1 MNRFFDA
8 KYVIPIGFSV
18 LLVLIAIQTV
28 VETLHLTKIYTHTKK
43 IVYENNAKT
52 EYATTM
58 YNASRDRAIKLH
70 QMAVLSDPFARDQA
84 YIEFQSLA
92 GEFIKARNEL
102 SAMQLSEQEKN
113 TLDRIL
119 TFSSRAA
126 IAQEHASELLLD
138 NKTSEIHQLME
149 NDIFPAQQVVR
160 DAINY
165 LIQLQREANRRAEHE
180 ALAEE
185 QEAKRLILSLGGMI
199 LCFGLWMLW
208 RILGLLQKNKQAL
221 AQAKIQAAVAHRVK
235 GEFLANLSH
244 EIRTPLNSIL
254 GMTQVLSE
262 TPLPPEYI
270 EIVHATHS
278 TGLQFLRLMDDI
290 LDLAE
295 LESGEFCL
303 AQQPFVLRDALEQ
316 VLQQTSRKAL
326 AKNLNFNLFF
336 DERNPE
342 EVQGDVRRLQQI
354 FEHLLDN
361 AIKFTEKGEITLSIS
376 SQLNNLQQIILDCM
390 VKDTGCGIPSTQMGS
405 LFQAFSK
412 THAVQGGTGV
422 GLALCQ
428 RLCQAMGGT
437 LWVESVEGEGAT
449 FYFTLKLQPANV
461 EHIPQ
466 AVIDEAPVILN
477 NPDLNNVQVLVVE
490 DNTMS
495 QKVATLILKRMGYHA
510 EVVNNGLEAI
520 QALESKRYDVLLM
533 DVRMPELDGLETTRR
548 ILERWKAP
556 NTPYI
561 IAMTANV
568 QPEARSQCLAMGM
581 NDYLTKPVHVDELEA
596 AFTRWRARVGNR

>member
-8 KYVIPIGFSV
+8 KYLIPIGFSV
-18 LLVLIAIQTV
+18 LLVLIAVQTV
-28 VETLHLTKIYTHTKK
+28 VETMHLDKIYSHTKK

-92 GEFIKARNEL
+92 GDFIKARNEL
-102 SAMQLSEQEKN
+102 FAMQLSEQEKN

-138 NKTSEIHQLME
+138 NKATEIHTLME

-160 DAINY
+160 EALNY

-185 QEAKRLILSLGGMI
+185 KEAKQLILSLGAMV

-208 RILGLLQKNKQAL
+208 RILSTLEQHKQAL
-221 AQAKIQAAVAHRVK
+221 VHAETQAAVAQRIK
-235 GEFLANLSH
+235 EEFLANLSH

-262 TPLPPEYI
+262 IPLPPEYI

-290 LDLAE
+290 LDLAQ
-295 LESGEFCL
+295 LDSGEFCL
-303 AQQPFVLRDALEQ
+303 EQQSFVLRDALEE

-326 AKNLNFNLFF
+326 AKNLSFNLFF
-336 DERNPE
+336 DERNAE
-342 EVQGDVRRLQQI
+342 KVQGDIRRIQQV

-376 SQLNNLQQIILDCM
+376 SQPQGAEHTVLDCM
-390 VKDTGCGIPSTQMGS
+390 VKDTGCGIPSAQIGS

-412 THAVQGGTGV
+412 THTVQGGTGV

-428 RLCQAMGGT
+428 RLCQVMGGT
-437 LWVESVEGEGAT
+437 LWVESVEDQGST
-449 FYFTLKLQPANV
+449 FYFTLRLQLAHVVNV
-461 EHIPQ
+461 YQ
-466 AVIDEAPVILN
+466 AAIEQAAVLH

-596 AFTRWRARVGNR
+596 AFMRWRARVGNR

>member
-1 MNRFFDA
+1 MNRFFGA
-8 KYVIPIGFSV
+8 NYLIPIGFIV
-18 LLVLIAIQTV
+18 LLALIAIQTV
-28 VETLHLTKIYTHTKK
+28 LEASHLGKIYAQTKK

-84 YIEFQSLA
+84 YIEFRSLA
-92 GEFIKARNEL
+92 GDFIKARNEL
-102 SAMQLSEQEKN
+102 QAMPLSEQEKN

-119 TFSSRAA
+119 TFSNRAA

-138 NKTSEIHQLME
+138 NKSSEIHTLME

-160 DAINY
+160 EALNY

-180 ALAEE
+180 ALIEE
-185 QEAKRLILSLGGMI
+185 KDAKQLIFSLGGGI

-208 RILGLLQKNKQAL
+208 RILSVLQQHKSAL
-221 AQAKIQAAVAHRVK
+221 VHAETQAAIAHRIK
-235 GEFLANLSH
+235 EEFLANLSH

-254 GMTQVLSE
+254 GMTQILTE
-262 TPLPPEYI
+262 TPLPREYI

-290 LDLAE
+290 LDLAQ
-295 LESGEFCL
+295 LESGEFRL
-303 AQQPFVLRDALEQ
+303 EKQAFVLRDGLDE
-316 VLQQTSRKAL
+316 VLQQISQKAL

-336 DERNPE
+336 DERNAE
-342 EVQGDVRRLQQI
+342 QVQGDIRRIQQV

-376 SQLNNLQQIILDCM
+376 SQPNASDLTLDCM
-390 VKDTGCGIPSTQMGS
+390 VKDTGCGIPSTQIGS

-412 THAVQGGTGV
+412 THTIQGGTGV

-428 RLCQAMGGT
+428 RLCQVMGGR
-437 LWVESVEGEGAT
+437 LWAESTEGEGST
-449 FYFTLKLQPANV
+449 FYFTLKLQLAN
-461 EHIPQ
+461 PNQAYQ
-466 AVIDEAPVILN
+466 AVIEPAVVFHDS
-477 NPDLNNVQVLVVE
+477 DLNNVQVLVVE

-510 EVVNNGLEAI
+510 DVVNNGLEAI
-520 QALESKRYDVLLM
+520 QALENKRYDVLLM

-596 AFTRWRARVGNR
+596 AFMRWRARVGNR

>member
-8 KYVIPIGFSV
+8 KYLIPIGFSV
-18 LLVLIAIQTV
+18 LLVLIAVQTV
-28 VETLHLTKIYTHTKK
+28 VETLHLTKIYVHTRK
-43 IVYENNAKT
+43 IVYENNAKI

-92 GEFIKARNEL
+92 GDFIKARNEL
-102 SAMQLSEQEKN
+102 SALQLSEQEKN
-113 TLDRIL
+113 SLDRIL

-138 NKTSEIHQLME
+138 NKTSEIHTLME

-160 DAINY
+160 DALNY

-185 QEAKRLILSLGGMI
+185 QQAKRLILGLGGVL

-208 RILGLLQKNKQAL
+208 QILSILQHYKQACT
-221 AQAKIQAAVAHRVK
+221 QAEIQAAAANRVK
-235 GEFLANLSH
+235 EEFLANLSH

-262 TPLPPEYI
+262 TPLPSEYI

-290 LDLAE
+290 LDLAR
-295 LESGEFCL
+295 LESGESCL
-303 AQQPFVLRDALEQ
+303 VQQAFVLREALEQ
-316 VLQQTSRKAL
+316 VLPQISRKAI

-342 EVQGDVRRLQQI
+342 KIQGDVRRLQQV

-361 AIKFTEKGEITLSIS
+361 AIKFTEKGEITVSVS
-376 SQLNNLQQIILDCM
+376 SQINNAQQVTLDCM
-390 VKDTGCGIPSTQMGS
+390 VKDTGCGISSTQIDN

-412 THAVQGGTGV
+412 THTVQGGTGV

-437 LWVESVEGEGAT
+437 LWVESVEGEGST
-449 FYFTLKLQPANV
+449 FYFTLRLQLAHVTTAYQPA
-461 EHIPQ
+461 I
-466 AVIDEAPVILN
+466 EAPVVLN
-477 NPDLNNVQVLVVE
+477 NSDLNNVQVLVVE

-596 AFTRWRARVGNR
+596 AFMRWRARVGTR

>member
-8 KYVIPIGFSV
+8 KYLIPIGFSI
-18 LLVLIAIQTV
+18 LLVFITIQTV

-70 QMAVLSDPFARDQA
+70 QMIMLSDPFARDQA

-92 GEFIKARNEL
+92 GDFIKARNAL
-102 SAMQLSEQEKN
+102 SAMELNEQEKN
-113 TLDRIL
+113 SLDRIL

-126 IAQEHASELLLD
+126 IAQEHASELLLE
-138 NKTSEIHQLME
+138 NKTSEIHSLME
-149 NDIFPAQQVVR
+149 NDVFPAQQVVR
-160 DAINY
+160 DALNY

-185 QEAKRLILSLGGMI
+185 QQAKLLIISLGGLL
-199 LCFGLWMLW
+199 LCFCLWMLGQVL
-208 RILGLLQKNKQAL
+208 RVLRQDKQAL
-221 AQAKIQAAVAHRVK
+221 AQAEARAVAAERVK
-235 GEFLANLSH
+235 EEFLANLSH

-254 GMTQVLSE
+254 GMTQILSE
-262 TPLPPEYI
+262 TPLPAEYI
-270 EIVHATHS
+270 EIVNATHS
-278 TGLQFLRLMDDI
+278 TGVQFLRLMDDI
-290 LDLAE
+290 LALAQ

-303 AQQPFVLRDALEQ
+303 AQQSFVLRDGLDE
-316 VLQQTSRKAL
+316 VLQQSSGKATSKG
-326 AKNLNFNLFF
+326 LNFNLFF
-336 DERNPE
+336 DERNPDK
-342 EVQGDVRRLQQI
+342 VQGDMRRIQQI

-361 AIKFTEKGEITLSIS
+361 AIKFTEKGEITVSVS
-376 SQLNNLQQIILDCM
+376 SQLNNLQQVTLDCM
-390 VKDTGCGIPSTQMGS
+390 VKDTGCGIPSAQIGS

-428 RLCQAMGGT
+428 RLCQRMGGT
-437 LWVESVEGEGAT
+437 LWVESVEGEGST
-449 FYFTLKLQPANV
+449 FYFTLKLQQVYV
-461 EHIPQ
+461 ENLSQ
-466 AVIDEAPVILN
+466 AVIEHPLVLN
-477 NPDLNNVQVLVVE
+477 TPDLNAVQVLVVE

-510 EVVNNGLEAI
+510 DVVNNGLEAI
-520 QALESKRYDVLLM
+520 RALETKRYDVLLM

-581 NDYLTKPVHVDELEA
+581 NDYLSKPVHVDELEA
-596 AFTRWRARVGNR
+596 AFMRWRARVGSR